1 MTVLPRFTSSDL
13 ALMPE
18 DGKRYEVIDGDLH
31 VPHQPKWHHQF
42 AASRLYR
49 FLDEWS
55 EATGLQAPRLLG
67 RASGAE
73 HEYSWLR

>member
-18 DGKRYEVIDGDLH
+18 DGKRYEVIDGELC
-31 VPHQPKWHHQF
+31 VTHQPSWHRQF

-49 FLDEWS
+49 FSWMNGAREPAWDWP
-55 EATGLQAPRLLG
+55 TLL
-67 RASGAE
+67 RE
-73 HEYSWLR
+73 